1 MSLDIGKSP
10 SQDEKDGQ
18 MLTPFCFTKID
29 VNGNE
34 LTYCKVPTKD
44 PYQFQDS
51 YGLIDMG
58 TESDNYVLD
67 GRTKFNYNVQP
78 LTTLFISF
86 NYAQLTNLLF
96 DTDLGISKAQKQQ
109 DFLTKYD
116 KNKNINRLITLTS

>member
-1 MSLDIGKSP
+1 MILPICEP
-10 SQDEKDGQ
+10 Y
-18 MLTPFCFTKID
+18 

-51 YGLIDMG
+51 YGVIDMG
-58 TESDNYVLD
+58 NESDNYVLD
-67 GRTKFNYNVQP
+67 GRTKFSYDVQP
-78 LTTLFISF
+78 LTSVFITY

-96 DTDLGISKAQKQQ
+96 DTKLGLEQAKKEQ

-116 KNKNINRLITLTS
+116 ENRNVNRVIKLTSSKYKQTKNKPK